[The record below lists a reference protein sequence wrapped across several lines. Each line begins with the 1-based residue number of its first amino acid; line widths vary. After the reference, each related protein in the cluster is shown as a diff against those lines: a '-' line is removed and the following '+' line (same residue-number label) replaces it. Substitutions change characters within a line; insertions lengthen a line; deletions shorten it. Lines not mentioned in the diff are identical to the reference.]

1 MEEEKRISAT
11 FLGTVD
17 EFYRDWER
25 IFTAFDVILE
35 RYSHGEDIETSLKD
49 FKSKNPRIFTLIDD
63 IYHKEVELE
72 DKLAR
77 AKVGQ
82 DKRKKMLEFKER
94 FADLA
99 DEIDLLVI
107 AELS

>member
-11 FLGTVD
+11 FLGTVA

-25 IFTAFDVILE
+25 IFNAFDVILE
-35 RYSHGEDIETSLKD
+35 RYSQGEDIETSLKD

-63 IYHKEVELE
+63 IYHKEVELG
-72 DKLAR
+72 DKLDQ
-77 AKVGQ
+77 AKIGQ
-82 DKRKKMLEFKER
+82 DKRKKMLEFKEK